1 MAEAEAANARMKG
14 RMEARLLAAQEANKG
29 KLVKLEEMPVMP
41 QTLSGETMLTPVQL
55 ERYKVAIKTYINPY
69 DSFAAQWASSLIDDY
84 QLDPTSYL
92 EALTSEQSELD
103 ARLGAG
109 LYDKSPVC
117 IQDMLIDDAK
127 RQHDGKESFMIMIKS
142 IATRI
147 NFRCEART
155 IQMLNKYINQGEPCR
170 DPTKLL
176 SMVQEFRMRHGV
188 YSRMCDLDCKALY
201 KTALKHMMSALAKD
215 TAMNEHLNIKMG
227 ISAHMNRNNFE
238 LYMEDLESVALD
250 LTLWTPEVSAAPKQT
265 RRPYNNPK
273 YGVNAVDRSEQP
285 CMNEREGK
293 PCRQGSE
300 CPFGHDGFTGD
311 ICTDAD
317 YLSTGICSKFND
329 GCLDKHPWNA
339 AKLGCKADVMQKL
352 GHKQSTAAKRAFLH
366 SMNMVAHAG
375 DLDMNCCV
383 CEIMG
388 QDFRRGLERPC

>member
-1 MAEAEAANARMKG
+1 
-14 RMEARLLAAQEANKG
+14 
-29 KLVKLEEMPVMP
+29 
-41 QTLSGETMLTPVQL
+41 
-55 ERYKVAIKTYINPY
+55 
-69 DSFAAQWASSLIDDY
+69 
-84 QLDPTSYL
+84 
-92 EALTSEQSELD
+92 
-103 ARLGAG
+103 
-109 LYDKSPVC
+109 
-117 IQDMLIDDAK
+117 
-127 RQHDGKESFMIMIKS
+127 
-142 IATRI
+142 
-147 NFRCEART
+147 
-155 IQMLNKYINQGEPCR
+155 
-170 DPTKLL
+170 
-176 SMVQEFRMRHGV
+176 VQEFRMRHGV

-285 CMNEREGK
+285 CMNKREGK

-317 YLSTGICSKFND
+317 YLNTGICSKFND
-329 GCLDKHPWNA
+329 GCLDKHPWNE
-339 AKLGCKADVMQKL
+339 AKHGPKAELMQEL
-352 GHKQSTAAKRAFLH
+352 GHEQSSAAKRAFLH
-366 SMNMVAHAG
+366 SVNMVAHAG
-375 DLDMNCCV
+375 DLDMKCCV